1 MKLKNIVKERKEV
14 PHLEGSLESPE
25 RVKSLF
31 LSSPYPGDQKFGGQP
46 TGLLYALTVLANRK
60 EREYG
65 SREEVRKDVE
75 VWCPEGTP
83 EFEGSKL
90 ERELTDYIS
99 TENPRLVGI
108 STFSV
113 SYENALK
120 IRDLVKK
127 ISPETVVVFGGV
139 HEDNYVKHYRERGN
153 VDADFVIAGD
163 GAYLIDRLS
172 KLIESNHKASIDGV
186 KEIVQKDEIFKELN
200 GAGIILFNKLNRL
213 EEVSSQSYLSSVQ
226 RKSLKLDGLPIM
238 PRYLIKDEDASARQ
252 FSIFRDKKT
261 AQVMVGQG
269 CPFGCGFCSEGI
281 KRTWYDEDSP
291 RSGNP
296 ARDLSHVEKE
306 LEQLKDSGYQAIFFD
321 DSTFFAKSK
330 DYMQGLV
337 GLLQKYDFEWGCQ
350 TTQNSVYK
358 MADLLP
364 EMTKSG
370 LKYVYMGIEHY
381 DGHIRDSFGKS
392 IGGGNKFNG
401 HAVEDTLKI
410 LYNNGINIGISLT
423 FGHPDPESPE
433 EETRETKTTASY
445 SIDRTSELMSQFP
458 NVMGVSLNLITYH
471 PGTPN
476 SERYERKVGSLD
488 YTAHPNKREP
498 FTNFEEGIGQH
509 PKGMTPELVEHI
521 LSYAKQKILGD
532 RLWI

>member
-1 MKLKNIVKERKEV
+1 MNLPDSPLENRVKG
-14 PHLEGSLESPE
+14 EG
-25 RVKSLF
+25 VKSLF

-46 TGLLYALTVLANRK
+46 TGLLYALSVLADRK
-60 EREYG
+60 EKEYG
-65 SREEVRKDVE
+65 AREEVQKDVE

-83 EFEGSKL
+83 EFEESKL
-90 ERELTDYIS
+90 ERDLTDYVLN
-99 TENPRLVGI
+99 ENPKLIGV
-108 STFSV
+108 STFSI
-113 SYENALK
+113 SYQNAIK
-120 IRDLVKK
+120 IRDLVKE
-127 ISPETVVVFGGV
+127 ISPETVVVFGGA
-139 HEDNYVKHYRERGN
+139 HEDNSVKHYRKKGN
-153 VDADFVIAGD
+153 VDADFVVAGD
-163 GAYLIDRLS
+163 GAYLIDRLQNV
-172 KLIESNHKASIDGV
+172 IELNPNASVDEI
-186 KEIVQKDEIFKELN
+186 KEQVQKDSGFEELK
-200 GAGIILFNKLNRL
+200 GAGVILFNRTGKL
-213 EEVSSQSYLSSVQ
+213 EEVSSQSYMPSVQ
-226 RKSLKLDGLPIM
+226 RQSIKLDELPIM

-252 FSIFRDKKT
+252 FSIFGDKKT

-281 KRTWYDEDSP
+281 KKTWYDEDSP
-291 RSGNP
+291 RSENS
-296 ARDLSHVEKE
+296 ARDLAHVEEE

-330 DYMQGLV
+330 DYMKGLV
-337 GLLQKYDFEWGCQ
+337 GLLQKYNFDWGCQ
-350 TTQNSVYK
+350 TTQNSVHK

-381 DGHIRDSFGKS
+381 DGQMRDSFGKS
-392 IGGGNKFNG
+392 IGGGSKFNG
-401 HAVEDTLKI
+401 HAFEDTLRI
-410 LYNNGINIGISLT
+410 LYNNGVNTGISLT

-445 SIDRTSELMSQFP
+445 SIDRTAELMSQFP
-458 NVMGVSLNLITYH
+458 NVRGVSLNLITYH

-488 YTAHPNKREP
+488 YTVHPNKREP

-509 PKGMTPELVEHI
+509 PKGMTPELAEHI
-521 LSYAKQKILGD
+521 LSYAKQKIPGD